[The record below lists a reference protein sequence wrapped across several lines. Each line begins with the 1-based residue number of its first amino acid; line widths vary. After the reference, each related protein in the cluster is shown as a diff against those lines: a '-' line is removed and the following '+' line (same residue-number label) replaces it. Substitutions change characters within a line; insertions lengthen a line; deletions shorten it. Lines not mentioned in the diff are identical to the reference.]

1 MTYFDIK
8 EEELKGRVE
17 KDIFWQFDC
26 TRIIGNIDFCVSLP
40 SDGGELFEEQSLLWA
55 EAKSNKSDIYNSI
68 SQLVL
73 TIGKGRI
80 FDSHLPPAFIGAFDA
95 EKIAFLHYNEIA
107 DIFYLNDFNWNVKP
121 SDYNTKEFKLIRNKV
136 ESILNQKILIYDF
149 NRDRNELLR
158 FIRKNLLE
166 GKFGVS
172 KIKIDKNN
180 FTVIYNKWLIEVK
193 DTILLDWELAKK
205 SDIIDGDF
213 YLADL
218 LSEENKTLKD
228 KLNVL
233 LRSDHY
239 ELERH
244 IDDLGLLN
252 IKSVNFRDN
261 QKAHTQFWNRYKRPP
276 IREYWDFIVRRRDL
290 LVPQDIRERR
300 GSFFTPRIW
309 VELSQQYLAEAFGEN
324 WQEEYYIWD
333 CAAGTGNLLAGLTN
347 KYRIWASTLDK
358 QDVDVMYDR
367 INNGANLLES
377 HVFQFDFLNDDF
389 SKLPASLLKIINNPE
404 ERKKLIIYI
413 NPPYAEAGNTKQRT
427 GTGKNK
433 EKTTTQ
439 NATYKKYKNQIGK
452 ASNELFTQ
460 FLIRMYFEIPDC
472 KIANFSKIKYIQ
484 GQNFKIFRD
493 IFFAK
498 CLNGFLVQSNT
509 FDNVSGKFPVGFH
522 IWDTSIKEKFFEI
535 DTDIFNKN
543 RKYIGVKKLYSFDR
557 DIALT
562 SFTHNGVSGE
572 QIVIGHF
579 ASRGNNFQG
588 QNAVFVDNI
597 EKERKGGGLH
607 VSIAKKNLIKVAISF
622 TVRLVIKATW
632 LNDRDMFLYPNDNW
646 KKDSEFQ
653 SDCLTY
659 LLFSSQNKI
668 TSKLGVNHWIPF
680 REGQVDS
687 TERFESSYMADYI
700 EGRLRR
706 EAKDEMFEEEQSY
719 NRIRFSDVALEVFEA
734 GLELW
739 KYYHNQSEKDN
750 KVNVN
755 ASLFDIREYFQG
767 RNDAGRMNIKS
778 DDEHYMKLINKLR
791 DKLKILAFKIE
802 PKVYEFGFLKK

>member
-1 MTYFDIK
+1 MTYFDIQ
-8 EEELKGRVE
+8 EEELKGRIE

-26 TRIIGNIDFCVSLP
+26 TKIIGNIDFCVCLP
-40 SDGGELFEEQSLLWA
+40 SEGEELFEGQSLFWA
-55 EAKSNKSDIYNSI
+55 EAKSNESDIYNSI

-80 FDSHLPPAFIGAFDA
+80 FDNHLPPPFLGAFDA
-95 EKIAFLHYNEIA
+95 EKVAFIHYNEIA

-121 SDYNTKEFKLIRNKV
+121 SDYKTREFKLIREKV
-136 ESILNQKILIYDF
+136 ESILDLKALIFYYE
-149 NRDRNELLR
+149 RDNKELER
-158 FIRKNLLE
+158 FIRQNLLE

-172 KIKIDKNN
+172 KVKIDKNN
-180 FTVIYNKWLIEVK
+180 FMVIYNKWLENVK
-193 DTILLDWELAKK
+193 DSILLDWELAKK
-205 SDIIDGDF
+205 SEIIDGDF

-244 IDDLGLLN
+244 IDDLGLLS
-252 IKSVNFRDN
+252 IKSVNFRDK
-261 QKAHTQFWNRYKRPP
+261 QIAHTQFWNRYKRPP
-276 IREYWDFIVRRRDL
+276 IKEYWDYIVRRRDL

-309 VELSQQYLAEAFGEN
+309 VELSQDYLAEAFGEN

-389 SKLPASLLKIINNPE
+389 SKLPASLLKIINDPE
-404 ERKKLIIYI
+404 ERKKLIIYM

-439 NATYKKYKNQIGK
+439 NATYEKYKTQIGK

-472 KIANFSKIKYIQ
+472 KIGVFSKLKNLQAPNFSKFRNLFLAKLE
-484 GQNFKIFRD
+484 NIF
-493 IFFAK
+493 IVPA
-498 CLNGFLVQSNT
+498 NT
-509 FDNVSGKFPVGFH
+509 FDNVNGNFPIGFQV
-522 IWDTSIKEKFFEI
+522 WNTEIKEKFSETE
-535 DTDIFNKN
+535 TDIFNKK
-543 RKYIGVKKLYSFDR
+543 REYIGKKKLYSFD
-557 DIALT
+557 DDLSLT
-562 SFTHNGVSGE
+562 SFTHNG
-572 QIVIGHF
+572 INDDLLIIGHF

-607 VSIAKKNLIKVAISF
+607 VEVASKNLLRVAVSF
-622 TVRLVIKATW
+622 TVRLVIKANW
-632 LNDRDMFLYPNDNW
+632 LNDRDIFLFPNESW
-646 KKDSEFQ
+646 KKDLDFI
-653 SDCLTY
+653 SDCLTFI
-659 LLFSSQNKI
+659 LFDSQNKI
-668 TSKLGVNHWIPF
+668 TSKLGINHWIPF
-680 REGQVDS
+680 REVEVNSKEKFDS
-687 TERFESSYMADYI
+687 NFMTDFISGKLKAEVN
-700 EGRLRR
+700 G
-706 EAKDEMFEEEQSY
+706 EMFLEENEDKVIS
-719 NRIRFSDVALEVFEA
+719 FSEEAMDVFDV
-734 GLELW
+734 GLDLW
-739 KYYHNQSEKDN
+739 KYYHKQDGID
-750 KVNVN
+750 VN
-755 ASLFDIREYFQG
+755 ASLYDIREYFQG
-767 RNDAGRMNIKS
+767 RSSSGRMNSSS
-778 DDEHYMKLINKLR
+778 DDMEYMNLINRLR
-791 DKLKILAFKIE
+791 DKLKILSFKLE
-802 PKVYEFGFLKK
+802 SKVYKYGFLKK